1 MSVLTPAAFFFLP
14 VARGSLPTLSLSLIL
29 TKRKPLGLLS
39 LLCGYH
45 YEGRRQRAGL
55 EHQELWWATAVR
67 GEIVFG
73 DKTAVKGAG
82 LLMPG
87 MLMPD

>member
-14 VARGSLPTLSLSLIL
+14 KARGSLPTLSLSLIL

-39 LLCGYH
+39 LLYGYH

-55 EHQELWWATAVR
+55 EHQELWWVTAVR
-67 GEIVFG
+67 GEIVFWG
-73 DKTAVKGAG
+73 QNNSERSWVADAWDA
-82 LLMPG
+82 
-87 MLMPD
+87 DA